1 MSEKRKENTPGEEA
15 VKTQETVEETSA
27 ETAKE
32 AFGTVKENENIPQ
45 TEKKPEETK
54 IDEASKAI
62 PKEKKSKKKLI
73 IIISVA
79 AAVVIAAAL
88 ILIFTLSAN
97 NSSGEDDSDESL
109 TEISTNLNNLYNG
122 IVEPQQTADINKDAE
137 RTVDQVYVKVGDTV
151 KAGDK
156 LFSYSTS
163 ELESKIA
170 TAEIDLES
178 IQNSI
183 TENSN
188 KISLYQ
194 RQRSEATTEA
204 EKLEYTQNI
213 EDEETSKSQNELQL
227 RLKQNEIETL
237 KKNLSNSVV
246 KAPID
251 GIIKQI
257 SNGSDNAS
265 SYMTILMN
273 GAFRVKGT
281 VDETN
286 VRNLSQGTRVVVHS
300 RNVEGKTWNG
310 TITKL
315 DTQTTADSQS
325 QGSYGDQNSE
335 SATKYYFYITLDSTE
350 DMLLG
355 EHVYI
360 EPIIEEDTDAN
371 AYEENSDQELD
382 TTAETAADN
391 A

>member
-1 MSEKRKENTPGEEA
+1 MSNDIKENNPQNETVNSLETEETKAVEEA
-15 VKTQETVEETSA
+15 QDLSKAQEEPAAEETKA
-27 ETAKE
+27 E
-32 AFGTVKENENIPQ
+32 
-45 TEKKPEETK
+45 EKPAETK

-73 IIISVA
+73 IIIAAA
-79 AAVVIAAAL
+79 AAVVIAVVL
-88 ILIFTLSAN
+88 ILIFTLGTGNADQ
-97 NSSGEDDSDESL
+97 DDSDDSI
-109 TEISTNLNNLYNG
+109 TEISTNLNNLYGG

-156 LFSYSTS
+156 LFSYSTG
-163 ELESKIA
+163 EIESKIA
-170 TAEIDLES
+170 TAQIDLES

-183 TENSN
+183 TENTN

-213 EDEETSKSQNELQL
+213 EDEETSKSQNQLQL
-227 RLKQNEIETL
+227 RLKQNEIDTL
-237 KKNLSNSVV
+237 KTSLNNSTV

-251 GIIKQI
+251 GIVKQI
-257 SNGSDNAS
+257 SNGSDSANA
-265 SYMTILMN
+265 YMTILMN

-286 VRNLSQGTRVVVHS
+286 VRMLSQGMQVIVHS
-300 RNVEGKTWNG
+300 RNVEGKTWTG
-310 TITKL
+310 VISKI
-315 DTQTTADSQS
+315 DTQTTADNQNNGYS
-325 QGSYGDQNSE
+325 DQNSD
-335 SATKYYFYITLDSTE
+335 SASKYNFYITLDSTE

-360 EPIIEEDTDAN
+360 EPLLEDSADADIDEE
-371 AYEENSDQELD
+371 YEENTDI
-382 TTAETAADN
+382 TAETAADD
-391 A
+391 AQ